1 MGSSSRAAMSAR
13 SSLFPEIALVTGGAS
28 GIGQAIVERLERDG
42 TDVRVLDLADGFDV
56 ADGSAWESVGAVQ
69 LACLNAGVGT
79 GEEDVRQLTNERYRR
94 ILGTNIDG
102 VVFGVR
108 RLARVMPEGGAI
120 IVTASLA
127 GLTTM
132 VLDPIYAGTK
142 HFVIGFVRSVAPQ
155 LAERGI
161 TINAVCP
168 AVVDTPMLDPIRD
181 RLATTKIEMLRPEE
195 IADAVLIAARDGS
208 TGEAWTCLPGRP
220 PERFEFHRFFDSA

>member
-1 MGSSSRAAMSAR
+1 
-13 SSLFPEIALVTGGAS
+13 LFPETALVTGSAG
-28 GIGQAIVERLERDG
+28 GIGRAIVERLEHEG
-42 TDVRVLDLADGFDV
+42 AEVLQLDLVTGFDV
-56 ADGSAWESVGAVQ
+56 SDPTAWESVDRVE

-79 GEEDVRQLTNERYRR
+79 GAASISELTAEQFRR
-94 ILGTNIDG
+94 VVGVNVDG
-102 VVFGVR
+102 VVYGVR
-108 RLARVMPEGGAI
+108 RLARVMDEGDGI
-120 IVTASLA
+120 VVTASLA

-142 HFVIGFVRSVAPQ
+142 HFLVGFIRSVAPQ

-181 RLATTKIEMLRPEE
+181 RLATTKIEMLQPEQ
-195 IADAVLIAARDGS
+195 IADAVLTAARDGS

>member
-1 MGSSSRAAMSAR
+1 
-13 SSLFPEIALVTGGAS
+13 LFPKTALVTGSAG
-28 GIGQAIVERLERDG
+28 GIGRAIVERLEHEG
-42 TDVRVLDLADGFDV
+42 AEVLQLDLVTGFDV
-56 ADGSAWESVGAVQ
+56 SDPTAWESVDRVE

-79 GEEDVRQLTNERYRR
+79 GAASIRELTAEQFRR
-94 ILGTNIDG
+94 VVGVNVDG
-102 VVFGVR
+102 VVYGVR
-108 RLARVMPEGGAI
+108 RLARVMDEGDGI
-120 IVTASLA
+120 VVTASLA

-142 HFVIGFVRSVAPQ
+142 HFLVGFIRSVAPQ

-181 RLATTKIEMLRPEE
+181 RLATTKIEMLQPEQ
-195 IADAVLIAARDGS
+195 IADAVLTAARDGS

-220 PERFEFHRFFDSA
+220 LERFEFHRFFDST